1 MSEGN
6 SKPVEVKIALAT
18 TRGTDF
24 FMIDPDR
31 TPMDI
36 ANGKG
41 DRPKPLSGSS
51 SSDKMLMPGGC
62 TAIHGSDASLCG
74 KLLYKGKLLDL
85 KKSFKEQG
93 FIEGDTIHVIFPQVA
108 R

>member
-18 TRGTDF
+18 LGGKDF

-41 DRPKPLSGSS
+41 DRPEPLSGST
-51 SSDKMLMPGGC
+51 SSDNMLMPGGNS
-62 TAIHGSDASLCG
+62 AIVGSDGSLCG
-74 KLLYKGKLLDL
+74 KLLYKGKILDL